1 MRLKEQ
7 AGNETIGIILL
18 NLGGPDSLQ
27 AVRPFL
33 YNLFSDRNIIRLGPS
48 FMQKPLAYLIST
60 FRSKKTEKMYSFI
73 GGKSPIVDI
82 TNAQAKALEEELK
95 SKIQSAS
102 GGLNSEFVFKV
113 YVAMRYWHP
122 FTEEVIPDIYKKG
135 MKKVVALSLYPHYS
149 VTTTGSSVLKLKEV
163 LKDYPLETS
172 YISEWFNH
180 PLYIEALVDLIK
192 EGMESFHMKSKIQNP
207 KSKTDIHI
215 LFSAHSLPQ
224 EFIDRG
230 DPYVDHV
237 KGTISAITNVL
248 PVTWHLSYQSKTGP
262 VKWLEPATEDKLKEL
277 ARDGARNILVVPISF
292 VSDHI
297 ETLYEIDI
305 LYKNMAQELGI
316 TLKRVNSL
324 NIHPVF
330 IKALAD
336 MVIQNVKKE
345 GWFS

>member
-1 MRLKEQ
+1 MRRKEQ
-7 AGNETIGIILL
+7 AGNETIGVVLL
-18 NLGGPDSLQ
+18 NLGGPDSLK

-60 FRSKKTEKMYSFI
+60 FRSKKTEQMYSLI

-82 TNAQAKALEEELK
+82 TTAQAKALEDNLRSEVRSQK
-95 SKIQSAS
+95 SEVS
-102 GGLNSEFVFKV
+102 FKV
-113 YVAMRYWHP
+113 YIGMRYWHP
-122 FTEEVIPDIYKKG
+122 LLEEVLPDIYKNG
-135 MKKVVALSLYPHYS
+135 IKKVVALSLYPHYS

-172 YISEWFNH
+172 YISQWFNH
-180 PLYIEALVDLIK
+180 PLYIGALVDLIK
-192 EGMESFHMKSKIQNP
+192 EGIESFNANSGIRSTDAGP
-207 KSKTDIHI
+207 KSGNDIHV

-224 EFIDRG
+224 EFIDQG
-230 DPYVDHV
+230 DPYVDHI
-237 KGTISAITNVL
+237 KGTISEIVKLL

-262 VKWLEPATEDKLKEL
+262 VKWLEPSTEDKLKEL
-277 ARDGARNILVVPISF
+277 SRNGARNVLVVPISF

-297 ETLYEIDI
+297 ETLYEIDV

-316 TLKRVNSL
+316 ILKRVCSL

-336 MVIQNVKKE
+336 MVIQNVKQE
-345 GWFS
+345 GWF